1 MDVTIDAQQQ
11 RWRRNLEVLREVAP
25 ALAGRLAA
33 LGADQRV
40 PLEPTDSG
48 FLSARIT
55 GEDGTAVRLASARD
69 PLAEARR
76 WVEGRPGA
84 DEAKHTVVVV
94 GFALGYHVAEL
105 LDRHVGG
112 LVVVLEPSLATTAA
126 ALRCHDFADAL
137 RLRRLMILA
146 EVDRTGMH
154 QSLGKRNVELTLGT
168 QLTQHPASARA
179 FPAVCGQLQRDLSD
193 YLQYIRSAL
202 GTSLRISSITCD
214 NILANL
220 PYYLRNAGID
230 ELKDRFRGRPAVCV
244 AAGPSL
250 RKDLHR
256 LAEAKGRMV
265 IIAVQTVLR
274 TLLTAGIRPDFV
286 TSLDYSPLSRR
297 FYEGLG
303 DLDDITLIADPKVNA
318 IVPESF
324 PGPVRL
330 FRNEFADGVLAER
343 ADPRDGLPTGAT
355 VAHLNLYL
363 ARYLGCDPIVL
374 LGQDLGFGGNI
385 YYTPG
390 VPLHQAWAPELNRF
404 NTLEMMEWQ
413 RIVRFRPHLRRVASN
428 DGREIYTDAQMF
440 TYLQQFDRDV
450 AETGATVINAT
461 TGGARIAAAEV
472 MAFEEVLRRWAE
484 PAAEVAIPLPVRYGD
499 ADERFARAIDCIGNR
514 RRELDRMAE
523 ICRQVLDP
531 LRRMT
536 DALDDPKRFNRLHER
551 MDPWRRKIDSVR
563 GVYRLVGDFVRL
575 AELRRAQADLTLAA
589 RDVDE
594 ITERREQ
601 LARDIQYVTL
611 LAEGIE
617 QLRESLD
624 RAAVRLERKP

>member
-1 MDVTIDAQQQ
+1 MDVSIDAQQQ
-11 RWRRNLEVLREVAP
+11 RWRRNLEVLRAVAP
-25 ALAGRLAA
+25 ALAGRLEGLGDDQQIA
-33 LGADQRV
+33 LEATGG
-40 PLEPTDSG
+40 G
-48 FLSARIT
+48 FLSARVT
-55 GEDGTAVRLASARD
+55 AEDGTAVRLASARN
-69 PLAEARR
+69 PVVEARR
-76 WVEGRPGA
+76 WVGGRPGA
-84 DEAKHTVVVV
+84 DEDKHTVVVV

-112 LVVVLEPSLATTAA
+112 LVLVLEPSLATTAA
-126 ALRCHDFADAL
+126 ALRCHDFTEAL

-146 EVDRTGMH
+146 EVDRTGVH
-154 QSLGKRNVELTLGT
+154 QALGERNVELTLGT
-168 QLTQHPASARA
+168 QLAQHPASARA
-179 FPAVCGQLQRDLSD
+179 FPAACAQLQRDLSD

-202 GTSLRISSITCD
+202 GTSLRISAITCD

-220 PYYLRNAGID
+220 PYYLRNGGID
-230 ELKDRFRGRPAVCV
+230 DLKDRFRGRAAVCV

-250 RKDLHR
+250 RKDVHR

-286 TSLDYSPLSRR
+286 TSLDYSSLSRR

-303 DLDDITLIADPKVNA
+303 ALDDITLIADPKVNA
-318 IVPESF
+318 VVPESF

-330 FRNEFADGVLAER
+330 FRNGFADGVLAEL
-343 ADPRDGLPTGAT
+343 AETRDVLPTGAT

-374 LGQDLGFGGNI
+374 VGQDLGFGENL

-413 RIVRFRPHLRRVASN
+413 RIVRFRAHLRRVASN
-428 DGREIYTDAQMF
+428 DGRSIYTDAQMF

-450 AETGATVINAT
+450 AETGAAVINAT
-461 TGGARIAAAEV
+461 AGGARIAGTEV
-472 MAFEEVLRRWAE
+472 MAFEEVLRRF
-484 PAAEVAIPLPVRYGD
+484 AAARADLAIPLPVRRPD
-499 ADERFARAIDCIGNR
+499 ADERFERAVECIARR
-514 RRELDRMAE
+514 QRELDRMEE
-523 ICRQVLDP
+523 ICRQVLEP

-536 DALDDPKRFNRLHER
+536 DALDDPGRFNRLHER

-563 GVYRLVGDFVRL
+563 GVYRLVADVVQL
-575 AELRRAQADLTLAA
+575 AELKRAQADLALAA

-601 LARDIQYVTL
+601 LARDIQYVSL
-611 LAEGIE
+611 LVEGIE
-617 QLRESLD
+617 QLREALD
-624 RAAVRLERKP
+624 RAVVRLEAGA

>member
-1 MDVTIDAQQQ
+1 MDVSIDAQQQ

-25 ALAGRLAA
+25 ALATRLET
-33 LGADQRV
+33 LDADRQ
-40 PLEPTDSG
+40 LTLDPTDSG
-48 FLSARIT
+48 FLAARIT
-55 GEDGTAVRLASARD
+55 GADGTTVGLVSRRD
-69 PLAEARR
+69 PVTEARR

-84 DEAKHTVVVV
+84 EEARHTVVVV

-105 LDRHVGG
+105 LERHIGG
-112 LVVVLEPSLATTAA
+112 LGVVLEPSLATVAA

-137 RLRRLMILA
+137 RVRRLMILA
-146 EVDRTGMH
+146 EVDRAAMH
-154 QSLGKRNVELTLGT
+154 RLLGGRNVELTLGT
-168 QLTQHPASARA
+168 QLTQHPATARA
-179 FPAVCGQLQRDLSD
+179 FPDACGQLQRDLSD

-202 GTSLRISSITCD
+202 GTSLRISAITCE

-220 PYYLRNAGID
+220 PYYLPNAGID

-250 RKDLHR
+250 RRDLHR

-265 IIAVQTVLR
+265 ILAVQTVLR
-274 TLLTAGIRPDFV
+274 TLLTADIRPDFV

-303 DLDDITLIADPKVNA
+303 QLDDITLIADPKVNA
-318 IVPESF
+318 VVPASF
-324 PGPVRL
+324 PGPIRL
-330 FRNEFADGVLAER
+330 FRNDFADGVLAEI
-343 ADPRDGLPTGAT
+343 AEPRDALPTGAT
-355 VAHLNLYL
+355 VAHLNLYF

-374 LGQDLGFGGNI
+374 LGQDLGFGENL

-390 VPLHQAWAPELNRF
+390 VPLHQTWAPELNRF

-413 RIVRFRPHLRRVASN
+413 RIVRFRTHLRRVPSN

-440 TYLQQFDRDV
+440 TYLQQFERDV
-450 AETGATVINAT
+450 AETDATVINAT
-461 TGGARIAAAEV
+461 PGGARIAGAEV
-472 MAFEEVLRRWAE
+472 MAFDEVLRRWAE
-484 PAAEVAIPLPVRYGD
+484 PSEPVAIPLPVRRRD
-499 ADERFARAIDCIGNR
+499 VRARFARAIECIAGR

-523 ICRQVLDP
+523 ICRQVLEP

-575 AELRRAQADLTLAA
+575 AELKRAQADLALAA

-601 LARDIQYVTL
+601 LARDIQYVSL

-617 QLRESLD
+617 QLHEALD
-624 RAAVRLERKP
+624 RAAVRLERLP